1 MKKISS
7 KSTFLYKRIFPLFWF
22 GFVAF
27 FFASAIGSGSG
38 VRHPV
43 FLGVPILLGVFGF
56 FLMKKLVWSLADEVY
71 DNGDHLIVKKGGEQ
85 EVVPLSRIINVSVSE
100 NTNPRRVTLRLA
112 RDCRFGGE
120 VSFTPVGRLSLNPFA
135 KIEVAEDLIVRVDRA
150 RADRTD

>member
-22 GFVAF
+22 GFLVF
-27 FFASAIGSGSG
+27 FFASALGSGSAM
-38 VRHPV
+38 RNPV
-43 FLGVPILLGVFGF
+43 FLLAPLLMAVFGF
-56 FLMKKLVWSLADEVY
+56 FLMKKLVWSLADEVH
-71 DNGDHLIVKKGGEQ
+71 DCGDHLLVKKGGEQ
-85 EVVPLSRIINVSVSE
+85 EVVPLSRIINVSVAE

-120 VSFTPVGRLSLNPFA
+120 ISFTPVGRFSLNPFA
-135 KIEVAEDLIVRVDRA
+135 KIEVAEDLIVRVDQA